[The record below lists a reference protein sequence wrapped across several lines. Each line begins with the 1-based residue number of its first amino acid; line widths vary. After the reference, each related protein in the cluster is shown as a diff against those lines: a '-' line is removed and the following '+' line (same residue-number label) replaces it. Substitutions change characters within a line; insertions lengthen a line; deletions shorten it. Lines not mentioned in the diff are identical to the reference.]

1 VPKNKV
7 LLPHE
12 KPFLTLLPLA
22 PTPLRGVSATPTP
35 FPCEETET
43 EGITKTGNGQLRKLL
58 TESSWHYARPNQ
70 VGKRLEQRR
79 VGTDEQTIR
88 YADKAMK
95 RLHETYIRMVTKGKL
110 KQTAV
115 IAVAR
120 ELAGFI
126 WGIMNHAA

>member
-1 VPKNKV
+1 
-7 LLPHE
+7 
-12 KPFLTLLPLA
+12 
-22 PTPLRGVSATPTP
+22 
-35 FPCEETET
+35 
-43 EGITKTGNGQLRKLL
+43 L

-70 VGKRLEQRR
+70 VSKRLEQRR

-95 RLHETYIRMVTKGKL
+95 RLHEKYTRMVYKDKL

-115 IAVAR
+115 TVAGR

-126 WGIMNHAA
+126 WGVMNRAA

>member
-1 VPKNKV
+1 
-7 LLPHE
+7 
-12 KPFLTLLPLA
+12 
-22 PTPLRGVSATPTP
+22 
-35 FPCEETET
+35 
-43 EGITKTGNGQLRKLL
+43 ITKTGNGHLRKLL

-70 VGKRLEQRR
+70 VSKRLEQRR

-95 RLHETYIRMVTKGKL
+95 RLHEKYTRMVYKGKS

-115 IAVAR
+115 TAVGR

-126 WGIMNHAA
+126 WGVMRRAA